1 MSWAEEEER
10 DVGSDS
16 RDSSGRVVRCVR
28 YSDMSGSEK
37 VDNGTEELDV
47 RSSGSVGISR
57 SSSRVELEAIV
68 ASAMADSRVST

>member
-1 MSWAEEEER
+1 M
-10 DVGSDS
+10 
-16 RDSSGRVVRCVR
+16 RCVR

-57 SSSRVELEAIV
+57 SSSRVELEAVV